1 MSPGMD
7 MPRNQFVTLTV
18 AEQLFGV
25 PVLDVRDVLR
35 EQVVNRVPLAS
46 PEIAG
51 SINLRGRVVTAIN
64 LRRRLR
70 LPAAVRGAPQM
81 SVVFE
86 RDGDLYALIVDQ
98 VLEVL
103 TLSQAQYERN
113 PLTLTPDRARYCTG
127 LFRLETTLM
136 LVLDLDRVL
145 TMAWET

>member
-1 MSPGMD
+1 MD
-7 MPRNQFVTLTV
+7 APVSQFVTLTV

-25 PVLDVRDVLR
+25 PVLEVRDVLR

-46 PEIAG
+46 PAIAG
-51 SINLRGRVVTAIN
+51 SINLRGRVVMAIN

-70 LPAAVRGAPQM
+70 LPTAAPGAAQM

-86 RDGDLYALIVDQ
+86 REGDLYALIVDQ

-103 TLSQAQYERN
+103 TLDQAQFERN
-113 PLTLTPDRARYCTG
+113 PLTLSPERARYCTG
-127 LFRLETTLM
+127 LFRLEAALM

-145 TMAWET
+145 TVAWET